1 MTEYKHGGINWG
13 QAFAAEPVPY
23 IEAFARSFDCVN
35 TGLFLSF
42 FTECCGVGEWVELSD
57 NIVLNHTGLS
67 TKRWHNVRRKLLA
80 QGVLQN
86 KRLVQPTRSMFSLND
101 EAFEQIMRT
110 HNRPNHVGLF
120 APPLSIN
127 RLQLLTLVHINLAV
141 RDVIFLVAMQERVGF
156 VEFHERNNQWTNW
169 VFFSEGQME
178 SMTYLNAYAQRSA
191 KNGRLKKGRMG
202 KPKREKLATFQS
214 EYKMCSM
221 ILPISEVTKGRIQKL
236 QNGKFRSNQRRVS
249 AHQRVRSNAHLI
261 CGLTYLNTR

>member
-1 MTEYKHGGINWG
+1 MAATKRMKEQFSAEAKAYYRQMIEAQEQKQREKEQGIILMTEYKHGGINWG

-101 EAFEQIMRT
+101 EVFEQIMRT

-141 RDVIFLVAMQERVGF
+141 RDVIFLAAVQERVGF

-169 VFFSEGQME
+169 VFFSEAQME

-191 KNGRLKKGRMG
+191 IKVLTEIGVLDVKNEAS
-202 KPKREKLATFQS
+202 KR
-214 EYKMCSM
+214 Y
-221 ILPISEVTKGRIQKL
+221 
-236 QNGKFRSNQRRVS
+236 FRYSIPQLGFLTNMFG
-249 AHQRVRSNAHLI
+249 NIHL
-261 CGLTYLNTR
+261 